1 MTSTP
6 RRPRKLA
13 AVGAVALT
21 AAVALPAFALDRTDD
36 AVNASASSPADT
48 VVADLVTDTVVAQRD
63 VAVEVYVAAA
73 EEAAAAAA
81 AAELEAS
88 LTAIAAMTPQEQF
101 DLAWYAM
108 DDLQRYVSGVYLAEM
123 EAAEQRAAAEAA
135 RRAEEAE
142 RARQAEQ
149 ARQQA
154 ARQSSAAAPSVS
166 GGSVWDTIAQCES
179 SGNWSMNSGNGF
191 YGGLQ
196 FTLQSWQYVGGTQ
209 YAAYPHQASRAQQI
223 AAAER
228 LLARQGWGA
237 WPACSARAGLR

>member
-1 MTSTP
+1 MTSTL
-6 RRPRKLA
+6 RRPRRLA

-21 AAVALPAFALDRTDD
+21 AAVALPAFALERTDD
-36 AVNASASSPADT
+36 TVDAAATAPADT

-63 VAVEVYVAAA
+63 VAVDVYVYVAA
-73 EEAAAAAA
+73 EAAAAAE

-88 LTAIAAMTPQEQF
+88 LTAIAAMTPEQQF
-101 DLAWYAM
+101 DLSWYAM
-108 DDLQRYVSGVYLAEM
+108 DDLQRYVTGTYLAEA

-135 RRAEEAE
+135 RRAEEA
-142 RARQAEQ
+142 RQAEQ

-154 ARQSSAAAPSVS
+154 ARQSSAGAPSVS

-196 FTLQSWQYVGGTQ
+196 FTQQSWQYVGGTQ
-209 YAAYPHQASRAQQI
+209 YAAMPHQASRAQQI